1 MCILKAVLC
10 ENRQPKANLK
20 MWILLKRLNF
30 RMDFF
35 GTETSNVYV
44 RNLQSKRMSLFEK
57 NKNRSK
63 VENLHCSLGLLQQTM
78 MISTADHHDLS
89 LVYQAQAYQTVGQQK
104 SGPL

>member
-1 MCILKAVLC
+1 MCILKAVLW

-20 MWILLKRLNF
+20 MWILLKLLNF

-35 GTETSNVYV
+35 GTETIIYV
-44 RNLQSKRMSLFEK
+44 CNLQSKRMSLFEK

-78 MISTADHHDLS
+78 MIGTADHHDLS
-89 LVYQAQAYQTVGQQK
+89 LVYQAQAYQTIGQQK